1 MDRIELEQDYFT
13 KYFNDIDDND
23 MPYIELHYD
32 QQQQQRLSQRLSQLS
47 MTNQT
52 DDDDGDNSI
61 PKYLQTEL
69 IKITSPIYHKIEVVD
84 HKVIVIDDRSIHV
97 SLLTIEYLFPI
108 FVFQCQSI
116 FNVFKSIQ
124 INIYI

>member
-23 MPYIELHYD
+23 VQYIELHYEQ

-61 PKYLQTEL
+61 PKY
-69 IKITSPIYHKIEVVD
+69 
-84 HKVIVIDDRSIHV
+84 
-97 SLLTIEYLFPI
+97 
-108 FVFQCQSI
+108 
-116 FNVFKSIQ
+116 
-124 INIYI
+124 

>member
-1 MDRIELEQDYFT
+1 MENYLDSKLFPTQFDVIDGDSYGELNRTELEQDYFT

-69 IKITSPIYHKIEVVD
+69 IKITSPINQK
-84 HKVIVIDDRSIHV
+84 DRR
-97 SLLTIEYLFPI
+97 
-108 FVFQCQSI
+108 
-116 FNVFKSIQ
+116 
-124 INIYI
+124 